1 MITILN
7 PPKLETNPSV
17 IVRTSPIGEP
27 FASENK
33 NHPGEFA
40 RVFIKTAKDWLF
52 IRLLQHGE
60 DYFAP
65 SNGDGL
71 LVRAE
76 LLKAR

>member
-1 MITILN
+1 VT
-7 PPKLETNPSV
+7 V
-17 IVRTSPIGEP
+17 
-27 FASENK
+27 
-33 NHPGEFA
+33 
-40 RVFIKTAKDWLF
+40 KTVKDWQLV
-52 IRLLQHGE
+52 RMLRHGI